1 MRLAD
6 AQHEKRTPRRA
17 AAAAELAF
25 ILPVLVMIVL
35 GCVDFGR
42 FLYTYIAVTNAAR
55 AGAGYGSVNAYTTS
69 TYGTWQ
75 TDIRSAVIDE
85 LSGVY
90 GFDSGDLTV
99 TSTGVTESSG
109 YWRAQV
115 QVQYPFETLVSW
127 PSIPSSI
134 TMQRT
139 AVMRGI
145 R

>member
-1 MRLAD
+1 MRLAN
-6 AQHEKRTPRRA
+6 AQDERRPTRRA

-25 ILPVLVMIVL
+25 LLPILVIIVL

-55 AGAGYGSVNAYTTS
+55 AGAGYGSVNPYTTS

-90 GFDSGDLTV
+90 GFDSGNLTV
-99 TSTGVTESSG
+99 TSTGVTEASG

-115 QVQYPFETLVSW
+115 QVQYPFQTLVSW
-127 PSIPSSI
+127 PTIPSSFS
-134 TMQRT
+134 MQRT